1 MSIAEQKIQVL
12 VLIRDLIFET
22 KIRSTAQA
30 LGVVTACV
38 RSCDELAGKLEKM
51 DRPLVLVDL
60 NLPDEEG
67 LRAVA
72 ICKGHPSDPRTIAF
86 VSHVDQELAAKAS
99 TAGADSVLP
108 RSAFARDLPEILG
121 QVRRA

>member
-1 MSIAEQKIQVL
+1 MSIAEPEIQVL

-30 LGVVTACV
+30 LGVVSACV
-38 RSCDELAGKLEKM
+38 RSCDELAGKLEGL

-60 NLPDEEG
+60 NFPDEEG
-67 LRAVA
+67 LRAIA
-72 ICKGHPSDPRTIAF
+72 ICKEHASGPRTIAF
-86 VSHVDQELAAKAS
+86 VSHVDQERAAKAS

-121 QVRRA
+121 RL

>member
-1 MSIAEQKIQVL
+1 MSIAKPEFQVL

-30 LGVVTACV
+30 LGVAAACV
-38 RSCDELAGKLEKM
+38 RSCDELVDRLEKM

-67 LRAVA
+67 LRAIA
-72 ICKGHPSDPRTIAF
+72 ICKEHPSGPRTVAF
-86 VSHVDQELAAKAS
+86 VSHVDQETATKAS
-99 TAGADSVLP
+99 TAGADRVLP
-108 RSAFARDLPEILG
+108 RSAFSRDLPEILG
-121 QVRRA
+121 QMQRP

>member
-1 MSIAEQKIQVL
+1 MSIAEPEIQVL

-30 LGVVTACV
+30 LGVVTAIV

-51 DRPLVLVDL
+51 DHPLVLVDL
-60 NLPDEEG
+60 SLPDEEG
-67 LRAVA
+67 LRAVT
-72 ICKGHPSDPRTIAF
+72 ICKEHPSVPRTIAF
-86 VSHVDQELAAKAS
+86 VSHVDQELAAKAA
-99 TAGADSVLP
+99 TAGADTVLP

-121 QVRRA
+121 RL